1 MEAALGALEGSL
13 KSGDLKAFTRLVKE
27 GAGRYCGNPRFRS
40 MALKGAEK
48 ALETGALERSARIL
62 TEVLDLWTRG
72 PLKKE
77 EQAELMR
84 TVSVLD
90 RVMSELLFSPGGAWR
105 SRTWVVKRGD
115 VLERIARRFRKAEG
129 NRVTPGFIEAVNRIT
144 AKQLR
149 PGQKLRIPLGR
160 LHVVVEAEDDRT
172 MRTARLAGGRVVTAP
187 GADGAFPPEEALRA
201 AGATH
206 LLALHDGVMLTPGT
220 VREMLN
226 VCLLGERPVVAPFSN
241 DGCPGQRMI
250 IERGVSLRELDP
262 FMSRSVSERGERVRA
277 LEECGGFC
285 LLADLERVLKASGDV
300 GKLVD
305 HLGLWIR
312 EATSEDTILH
322 RQAFIDAAWEKTAAE
337 SAHLASVA
345 EVARAIQNYPTDSE
359 NFSHPDA
366 VAAKLVAVGKVR
378 PGTTA
383 PQLVREAKRYLERG
397 LADAKEESL
406 GFLGKILPP
415 RVARWLVSF
424 LNKILSFLNVG
435 IPLDKLEIFGR
446 DAELGLL
453 ESFLAVDFGINVI
466 ARILWPL
473 LVGLGICPQVI
484 VVIGGCLLFGGIVGN
499 LLKNNARDRVWVKVV
514 VLAVCI
520 VVFHD
525 VLSGGHGLTSMVAR
539 PVGAAFEKWVEIN
552 PLISKP
558 PTPTPF
564 PTPFGPTPTPA
575 ILPEGWEI

>member
-1 MEAALGALEGSL
+1 MALEVGARNTIYNVRL
-13 KSGDLKAFTRLVKE
+13 KTEAS
-27 GAGRYCGNPRFRS
+27 
-40 MALKGAEK
+40 AL
-48 ALETGALERSARIL
+48 
-62 TEVLDLWTRG
+62 
-72 PLKKE
+72 
-77 EQAELMR
+77 
-84 TVSVLD
+84 
-90 RVMSELLFSPGGAWR
+90 
-105 SRTWVVKRGD
+105 
-115 VLERIARRFRKAEG
+115 
-129 NRVTPGFIEAVNRIT
+129 
-144 AKQLR
+144 
-149 PGQKLRIPLGR
+149 
-160 LHVVVEAEDDRT
+160 
-172 MRTARLAGGRVVTAP
+172 
-187 GADGAFPPEEALRA
+187 
-201 AGATH
+201 AT
-206 LLALHDGVMLTPGT
+206 
-220 VREMLN
+220 
-226 VCLLGERPVVAPFSN
+226 
-241 DGCPGQRMI
+241 
-250 IERGVSLRELDP
+250 
-262 FMSRSVSERGERVRA
+262 
-277 LEECGGFC
+277 
-285 LLADLERVLKASGDV
+285 SGDV